1 MFGGVTIAYAGL
13 EIRLNI
19 RKMQALLA
27 LLALERTRCTRDLLM
42 GRLWSDVPEDNA
54 RASLRQNIYQLK
66 QTLSELGC
74 DYLVSDK
81 LGLELLPHSLETD
94 VDAVLQAAE
103 QGQVHPLLLAN
114 TRITEAL
121 LLNLEDIDPSF
132 QDWLRAKRQI
142 LHDRLIRLL
151 ERAGARE
158 KQNAASKI
166 DIAQAI
172 LNLDPTHEEACRIL
186 MRSRAENGDVAGALK
201 VYRALWDLLS
211 ADHDMEPS
219 DATQDLVA
227 KIKTGSIVANGHRPA
242 AERQRESGLAPVV
255 SEETAKL
262 SLLINAFQVEGVQ
275 ADSVHLVHGF
285 RHHLIASLVRFREW
299 YVTDKALPRTATN
312 PLSAVSSQYE
322 LDATILQ
329 AKSTIRIVLTLKETD
344 RDIYFWSDTYEL
356 VLNRWFETQ
365 QDVVRRIASSLNVH
379 SSQERLARLS
389 SQPDVSLIAYDRW
402 LRGQATIMRFSSD
415 DWRSAEQLFRDTIRE
430 FPNFSSAYSSL
441 AQINNLVHITQ
452 PGVYRTRERERET
465 IDLGRTAVRLDPLDS
480 RAHLCLGWAYMLA
493 KQHDQ
498 APAHFN
504 LACQLND
511 NDPWTLISASLS
523 HSFAGS
529 PDRAKALSKL
539 AFEQSLFPSRTM
551 WGYDVTSRFLW
562 GDYEGCVIASKHAAD
577 IILNLPAWTA
587 AALHHLGQREE
598 AREQAQAFLEITK
611 ANWRQDA
618 PPNDAEI
625 VRWLLH
631 LFPIA
636 RRDDWERL
644 RDGIEGAGLPKAA
657 IQHNV
662 W

>member
-1 MFGGVTIAYAGL
+1 
-13 EIRLNI
+13 
-19 RKMQALLA
+19 
-27 LLALERTRCTRDLLM
+27 
-42 GRLWSDVPEDNA
+42 
-54 RASLRQNIYQLK
+54 
-66 QTLSELGC
+66 
-74 DYLVSDK
+74 
-81 LGLELLPHSLETD
+81 
-94 VDAVLQAAE
+94 
-103 QGQVHPLLLAN
+103 
-114 TRITEAL
+114 
-121 LLNLEDIDPSF
+121 
-132 QDWLRAKRQI
+132 
-142 LHDRLIRLL
+142 
-151 ERAGARE
+151 
-158 KQNAASKI
+158 
-166 DIAQAI
+166 
-172 LNLDPTHEEACRIL
+172 

-201 VYRALWDLLS
+201 VYKALWDLLS

-227 KIKTGSIVANGHRPA
+227 KIKIGSIVANGQRPA
-242 AERQRESGLAPVV
+242 AERQRESGLPPVL

-262 SLLINAFQVEGVQ
+262 SLLINAFQMEGVQ

-430 FPNFSSAYSSL
+430 SPNFSSAYSSL

-598 AREQAQAFLEITK
+598 AREQAQAFLEMTK

-657 IQHNV
+657 IEHNA